1 MVRRPGTV
9 GGRRTQVL
17 SGVLPDPAGKTG
29 HQLDVVVFGRDSG
42 GAERIIAI
50 GEAKNHAVVGETGQP
65 ARPDPGS
72 AGSARPSRGAA
83 DEITALHR
91 KRLHPGTLGRGGF
104 RDDVE
109 LVDLERLYRGDWFSV
124 DCRLAL
130 NQSMVRADRPKI
142 AGRSGFVWIEHE
154 QKADLR
160 AAARPRPELL
170 QVAESAVLEG
180 FAQCWS
186 DDR

>member
-1 MVRRPGTV
+1 MWCRWYAAPGTV

-17 SGVLPDPAGKTG
+17 SGVLPDPVGKTG

-91 KRLHPGTLGRGGF
+91 KAQPTGSSACFIVDTGVQMMGNF
-104 RDDVE
+104 RERVGDLPEQFAHNLARAVGSRHDVE
-109 LVDLERLYRGDWFSV
+109 
-124 DCRLAL
+124 
-130 NQSMVRADRPKI
+130 RPT
-142 AGRSGFVWIEHE
+142 VH
-154 QKADLR
+154 
-160 AAARPRPELL
+160 AARPSSRPGTANELAGSP
-170 QVAESAVLEG
+170 Q
-180 FAQCWS
+180 QW
-186 DDR
+186 